1 VTGYTREE
9 VLGQSPRILKSGKQ
23 DEAFY
28 SRMWSTLSQKETFHG
43 RMVNKRKD
51 GALFTEEAAIS
62 PVFDAKGRLINYVA
76 VKRDITH
83 QIQLEEQFAQAQKM
97 ESIGRLAGGVAHD
110 FNNMLTIILSYT
122 QMAMKEL
129 GPSNPI
135 HQNLQQVL
143 NAAKRSAE
151 ITRQLLAFARKQTI
165 SPRVIYLNE
174 TVEHMLKMLRR
185 LMGEDITLTWRPG
198 SGIWPVMMDP
208 SQID

>member
-1 VTGYTREE
+1 
-9 VLGQSPRILKSGKQ
+9 
-23 DEAFY
+23 
-28 SRMWSTLSQKETFHG
+28 
-43 RMVNKRKD
+43 MVNKRKD